1 MNWSDEGIILG
12 TRRHGESSLIVELMT
27 AAHGRHLGL
36 VKGARRSQ
44 DRAALQPGNT
54 VSASWRARLDEHL
67 GNFTIEPVTVRA
79 ASLMDGPAALYA
91 LQVIAGLLRLLP
103 ERDSH
108 PALYR
113 RLAHSVEEIGE
124 AGMAGA
130 LIVRFEVELLR
141 ELGFGLDL
149 ESCAATGVTAD
160 LIYVSPKSGRAV
172 SRKAGAPFC
181 DRLLALP
188 AFLAGSEEVPAASEI
203 LAGFRL
209 TEYFLRRHVLDPR
222 GLALPP
228 ARENFIAL
236 LSRSAVAA

>member
-12 TRRHGESSLIVELMT
+12 SRRHGESSLIVELMT

-44 DRAALQPGNT
+44 ERAALQPGNT
-54 VSASWRARLDEHL
+54 VSATWRARLDEHL
-67 GNFTIEPVTVRA
+67 GNYTIEPVRVRA
-79 ASLMDGPAALYA
+79 AALMDGAAGLYA
-91 LQVIAGLLRLLP
+91 LQVMAGLLRLVP
-103 ERDSH
+103 ERDPH

-113 RLAHSVEEIGE
+113 RLAHTVEHLVE
-124 AGMAGA
+124 AGLAGA
-130 LIVRFEVELLR
+130 LVVQFELELLR

-149 ESCAATGVTAD
+149 DSCAATGVSAD

-188 AFLAGSEEVPAASEI
+188 AFLTTSDEVPAPPEI

-209 TEYFLRRHVLDPR
+209 TEFFLRRHVLDPR

-236 LSRSAVAA
+236 LGRAPVAA

>member
-12 TRRHGESSLIVELMT
+12 SRRHGETSLILELMT

-36 VKGARRSQ
+36 VKGARRSR

-54 VSASWRARLDEHL
+54 VSAAWRARLDEHL

-79 ASLMDGPAALYA
+79 ASLMDGAAGLYA
-91 LQVIAGLLRLLP
+91 LQILAGLLRLLP

-113 RLAHSVEEIGE
+113 RLAHTVECLGE
-124 AGMAGA
+124 ADLAGA
-130 LIVRFEVELLR
+130 LIVQFELELLR

-149 ESCAATGVTAD
+149 ETCAATGVVAD

-181 DRLLALP
+181 DRLLKLP
-188 AFLAGSEEVPAASEI
+188 AFLTTSDEVPPAPEI

-209 TEYFLRRHVLDPR
+209 TEFFLRRHVLDPR

-236 LSRSAVAA
+236 LIRPPVAA

>member
-12 TRRHGESSLIVELMT
+12 SRRHGESSLIVELMT

-44 DRAALQPGNT
+44 ERAALQPGNT

-67 GNFTIEPVTVRA
+67 GNYTIEPVTVRA
-79 ASLMDGPAALYA
+79 AALMDGPAALYA
-91 LQVIAGLLRLLP
+91 LQVMAGLLRLVP
-103 ERDSH
+103 ERDPH
-108 PALYR
+108 PALYH
-113 RLAHSVEEIGE
+113 RLAHTIEHLAE
-124 AGMAGA
+124 ADIAGA
-130 LIVRFEVELLR
+130 LVVQFELELLR

-149 ESCAATGVTAD
+149 DSCAATGVSAD
-160 LIYVSPKSGRAV
+160 LVYVSPKSGRAV

-181 DRLLALP
+181 DRLLPLP
-188 AFLAGSEEVPAASEI
+188 AFLTTSEEMPPAREI
-203 LAGFRL
+203 LDGFRL
-209 TEYFLRRHVLDPR
+209 TEFFLRRHVLDPR

-236 LSRSAVAA
+236 LNRSPVAA